1 MWGLL
6 QSELFQREEEKNKT
20 NGRSLAMTVH
30 FCFTRVYC
38 VNANDETMVEKTADS
53 AFISNAGGGVGEL
66 PGLVEC
72 RVKPRLMQFVPL
84 RVEYATQLN
93 MLPAPAFEP
102 LSLTKF
108 IPLMVTCWDW
118 NEPGV
123 YPCVNGLEQ
132 VVALVAT
139 FTSKYFSTRFVP
151 GVKGNVICAPVF
163 VWLLIC
169 PWLG

>member
-53 AFISNAGGGVGEL
+53 AFISNAGGGVDEL

-108 IPLMVTCWDW
+108 IPLMVTC
-118 NEPGV
+118 
-123 YPCVNGLEQ
+123 
-132 VVALVAT
+132 
-139 FTSKYFSTRFVP
+139 
-151 GVKGNVICAPVF
+151 
-163 VWLLIC
+163 
-169 PWLG
+169 